1 LLSARQVSVKGRRDP
16 LLPPTTLAVERG
28 QLLLVAG
35 DRQDQ
40 RTALALALSGRMK
53 STGGSVTWD
62 GQQRTRQLRLASALV
77 DSPGVNEPEEHL
89 SVRDLVTEDLALV
102 PRRYRGALLSGPW
115 LKVNRFEDIAGLWT
129 EQLDPA
135 RRLELLT
142 ALALA
147 NPHTDLLVV
156 DSPDRHSADN
166 AAWLPRLQE
175 LASDAGRPLAVIA
188 TVRALP
194 PSWDGPS
201 AVVGNDAVANAPV
214 TETGE
219 PIDGGQTAHHE
230 AGPHNEAGIHNETP
244 TDHPGDKEAF
254 TTGAHSLE
262 GPATP
267 AHTGQRV
274 RTDELETEV
283 AK

>member
-1 LLSARQVSVKGRRDP
+1 MLSARQLSVKGRRDP

-166 AAWLPRLQE
+166 DAWLPRLQE
-175 LASDAGRPLAVIA
+175 LASDAGRPLAVVA

-201 AVVGNDAVANAPV
+201 AVVGNDAVAAASMA
-214 TETGE
+214 ETAE
-219 PIDGGQTAHHE
+219 PIDGGQAAGRE
-230 AGPHNEAGIHNETP
+230 AAFRDEAPEHPNE
-244 TDHPGDKEAF
+244 DEAF
-254 TTGAHSLE
+254 NVGAHGQESR
-262 GPATP
+262 ATP
-267 AHTGQRV
+267 AHTGQHV